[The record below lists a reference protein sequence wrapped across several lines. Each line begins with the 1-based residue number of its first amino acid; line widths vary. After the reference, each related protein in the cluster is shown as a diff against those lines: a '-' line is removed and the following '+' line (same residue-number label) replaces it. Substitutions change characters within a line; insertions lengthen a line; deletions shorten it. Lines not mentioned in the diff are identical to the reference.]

1 MIPAVLR
8 SLRRLAAA
16 VVLPPLV
23 PWVARWIERQE
34 ARILR
39 EGEPLLPDLLDYAMG
54 RLGVRAAAEVRVLAI
69 EEVPLPVPP
78 CVRRLGGFG
87 APRSPAGLAALR
99 GIYVRPPWRHDRGV
113 LAHEL
118 AHVAQYERLGGARPF
133 LRIYLRECMVE
144 GYPFS
149 PLELEAEK
157 AGAEAE
163 GWLVS
168 RR

>member
-1 MIPAVLR
+1 MTALR
-8 SLRRLAAA
+8 PLRRLAAA

-23 PWVARWIERQE
+23 PWVARWIGRQE

-39 EGEPLLPDLLDYAMG
+39 DGEPLPPGLLAYARD
-54 RLGVRAAAEVRVLAI
+54 RLGVRAAAEVRVLVV

-78 CVRRLGGFG
+78 WARRLGGFS

-99 GIYVRPPWRHDRGV
+99 GIYVRPPWRRDRGV

-118 AHVAQYERLGGARPF
+118 AHVAQYERLGGARAF
-133 LRIYLRECMVE
+133 LRVYLRECMVE

-149 PLELEAEK
+149 PLELEAGA
-157 AGAEAE
+157 AGTEAE
-163 GWLVS
+163 EWFAQ
-168 RR
+168 R